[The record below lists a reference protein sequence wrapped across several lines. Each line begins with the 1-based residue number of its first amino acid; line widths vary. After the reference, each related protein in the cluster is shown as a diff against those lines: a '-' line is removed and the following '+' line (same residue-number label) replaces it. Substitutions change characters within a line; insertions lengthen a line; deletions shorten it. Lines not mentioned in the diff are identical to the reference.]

1 MSQAAR
7 TSKTPSPASA
17 VIGVLG
23 VIATLGAAVIA
34 GRAADAA
41 DHPNLQPGNWETSMT
56 MEMAGMPSR
65 PPMTVTHCIKP
76 DQIKDNQSL
85 AERMQTNS
93 KSKCKVSDVK
103 FEGDK
108 LSYSFTCDSG
118 ASGTSELVFGG
129 TTYEGTTKV
138 TVPGRGNGPMTM
150 TQHFKSKRIGD
161 C

>member
-1 MSQAAR
+1 MSQTTRTFKTLLCAA
-7 TSKTPSPASA
+7 A
-17 VIGVLG
+17 I
-23 VIATLGAAVIA
+23 LGAAGA
-34 GRAADAA
+34 ATRAATAA

-56 MEMAGMPSR
+56 MEMAGMPGMASR
-65 PPMTVTHCIKP
+65 PATAMTHCIKP
-76 DQIKDNQSL
+76 DQVKDNQSL

-108 LSYSFTCDSG
+108 LSYNFTCDSG
-118 ASGTSELVFGG
+118 ASGSAELIFGG
-129 TTYEGTTKV
+129 TTYEGTTKISM
-138 TVPGRGNGPMTM
+138 PGRGNGPMTM